1 MTGARTKAPASCE
14 DLCPAKV
21 VRALERSFGQIP
33 AAARELGIS
42 MPDLRRLVSAQPA
55 LLEEA
60 LEELELAVIQAQSVV
75 IQALDSPDWRRRAWA
90 SDKIMS
96 SHLARGHPLSPAPRG
111 AARASVSSPQQV
123 TFRWATRD
131 SAAATDAL
139 ERDGQTLPVPR
150 YGDDLVTPP
159 EGPAPA
165 GLVSPSREQQRPP
178 KWPGPHAPP
187 PLVANRYQPWA
198 PSLRREAEREPE
210 VRPEL
215 EPRRRMSRG
224 GYR

>member
-75 IQALDSPDWRRRAWA
+75 IRALDSPDWRRRAWA
-90 SDKIMS
+90 ADKLMS
-96 SHLARGHPLSPAPRG
+96 SHLARDHPLSPAPRG
-111 AARASVSSPQQV
+111 AARASVGSSQQV

-131 SAAATDAL
+131 SAATDAL
-139 ERDGQTLPVPR
+139 ERDGQTLSVPR
-150 YGDDLVTPP
+150 YGGDPIRPRAESEPP
-159 EGPAPA
+159 SPNPGPP
-165 GLVSPSREQQRPP
+165 QPP
-178 KWPGPHAPP
+178 NWPGPHAPP
-187 PLVANRYQPWA
+187 PLVAGKYQPWEPPRA
-198 PSLRREAEREPE
+198 QALLQREAELE
-210 VRPEL
+210 EL
-215 EPRRRMSRG
+215 PRSEPRRRMSRG
-224 GYR
+224 GWR